1 MVGGGLFGCLLAHRL
16 TVRGVRVLLLEADD
30 IGARAARKRLV
41 LDPGLSGRADP
52 AGAARSRQ
60 LLSMLAAQAPHLCQQ
75 SSASIAT
82 AGGFTQQKLLA
93 VLELH
98 DRLPDGPLV
107 QARAIA
113 RCERLRAPIEVTA
126 HTLDERRLVLAL
138 ALSASARGADVKTGA
153 RANSVKPDGDLLAVG
168 LDQETVRAPIVVL
181 ANGGDVARLLEGDDG
196 RSSLVPMAP
205 LQHALELLVRPRISE
220 TAFVDPLG
228 ALRVEHVPVPDGSL
242 VRITG
247 AEPIELDRALEVL
260 RATVQIGESDIE
272 VHDRQAV
279 SQHAGPVSV
288 QRGRLDG
295 LFTVTGNE
303 LVSAHTEVQ
312 RLAHALASRLGH
324 PSTPDAGDDARLEDG
339 DFEVSP
345 AIERTRLG
353 TEILRA
359 LATRHGERAGAIAE
373 RVMRSPRE
381 GAIVCPCRM
390 VIEAELRHAHREEL
404 ARDLRALA
412 RRTELG
418 TGACA
423 GVRCAHRASAVLFED
438 LLSGEAEPPTSACDA
453 AIAFLRE
460 RAACAH
466 LEPARA
472 AVLAELREGMARA
485 AGLSPV
491 EKDAT

>member
-1 MVGGGLFGCLLAHRL
+1 M
-16 TVRGVRVLLLEADD
+16 
-30 IGARAARKRLV
+30 
-41 LDPGLSGRADP
+41 LS
-52 AGAARSRQ
+52 
-60 LLSMLAAQAPHLCQQ
+60 AQAPHLCLQTT
-75 SSASIAT
+75 AALAT
-82 AGGFTQQKLLA
+82 PGGFALQRLLA
-93 VLELH
+93 VFELH

-153 RANSVKPDGDLLAVG
+153 RVLSVKPDGEQLATQ
-168 LDQETVRAPIVVL
+168 LATSEWVRAPIVVL
-181 ANGGDVARLLEGDDG
+181 ANGGDVTRLLEGDDA
-196 RSSLVPMAP
+196 RPSLVPTAP
-205 LQHALELLVRPRISE
+205 LEHALELLVRPRISE
-220 TAFVDPLG
+220 LAFIDPLG
-228 ALRVEHVPVPDGSL
+228 PLRIEHLPVPDGSL
-242 VRITG
+242 VRVTG
-247 AEPIELDRALEVL
+247 PEPIELDQALEAL
-260 RATVQIGESDIE
+260 RCAVEIGEGDIE

-279 SQHAGPVSV
+279 SRHAGPVSV
-288 QRGRLDG
+288 QRGRVDG

-324 PSTPDAGDDARLEDG
+324 PSALEVGDDARLEDG

-353 TEILRA
+353 TEILGA
-359 LATRHGERAGAIAE
+359 LSARHGERAGAIAE

-381 GAIVCPCRM
+381 GAIVCPCRT
-390 VIEAELRHAHREEL
+390 VIEAEVRHAHHEEL
-404 ARDLRALA
+404 ARDLSALS

-423 GVRCAHRASAVLFED
+423 GVRCAHRAAAVLFEET
-438 LLSGEAEPPTSACDA
+438 LSDQAPQGRTSASDA
-453 AIAFLRE
+453 ATAFLRE
-460 RAACAH
+460 RARCAH
-466 LEPARA
+466 LEPSRA

-485 AGLSPV
+485 AGLPPV
-491 EKDAT
+491 LKDVT